1 MELGIVYD
9 AALATLELSA
19 LSLEEGDVASVQ
31 GLAAEIVEVF
41 AAQAVHR
48 EALAALLL
56 FQRAADQETATA
68 SLAREVAAM
77 LERARTA
84 S

>member
-1 MELGIVYD
+1 
-9 AALATLELSA
+9 LEFSA
-19 LSLEEGDVASVQ
+19 LDLEDGNAVAVK

-41 AAQAVHR
+41 AAQVHR

-56 FQRAADQETATA
+56 FQRAADQETATV

-77 LERARTA
+77 LERARTSDQPSHA
-84 S
+84 T